1 MRRRGFTLVEVL
13 VAVLIMAVIAAMGWQ
28 GVSGMVRARDI
39 GAAVSDRTLRL
50 SAVVGQWEQDL
61 GAVYDST
68 VVPGLQFDGASLRL
82 VRRTDG
88 GVQLVVWALRDG
100 RWQRWPGPVVRRSA
114 ALREAWLASQQLQ
127 GQEPG
132 QLQLLDGVTGWQLY
146 FWRGQGW
153 SNAQSSG
160 DEVAGADAG
169 GNPPPAVAPAG
180 TPASPATPA
189 SGGASAPGS
198 GASAPA
204 SGASAPV
211 GAVAVRNRSLLPTGV
226 RLQLDLPEGRI
237 TRDVLLPP
245 TP

>member
-1 MRRRGFTLVEVL
+1 MRCRGFTLVEVL
-13 VAVLIMAVIAAMGWQ
+13 VAVVIMAVIAAMGWQ
-28 GVSGMVRARDI
+28 GVSAMVRARDI
-39 GAAVSDRTLRL
+39 GAASSDRTLRL
-50 SAVVGQWEQDL
+50 SAVIGQWEQDL

-88 GVQLVVWALRDG
+88 GVQLVVWAVRDG
-100 RWQRWPGPVVRRSA
+100 RWQRWPGPVVQRSA

-132 QLQLLDGVTGWQLY
+132 QLQLLDGVAGWQLY

-153 SNAQSSG
+153 SNAQSSA
-160 DEVAGADAG
+160 DEVAIADGGANPPA
-169 GNPPPAVAPAG
+169 PPPAP
-180 TPASPATPA
+180 
-189 SGGASAPGS
+189 
-198 GASAPA
+198 PA
-204 SGASAPV
+204 SGASAPAG
-211 GAVAVRNRSLLPTGV
+211 GASAPAGGASAPPPATVAVRNRSLLPTGV